1 MECWTNISF
10 LKGGKI
16 YICWILGCFFFFKC
30 VTSICEDTW
39 MILVSQT
46 VFLETWFSLYHI
58 VQWWGASLHYLW
70 LVLSFLPAMDVQLC
84 YKVARVCVPVMICWR
99 YVRTDATPWR
109 TADGVVD
116 VWAPAR
122 KTTSPA
128 TEAVCLCQAKS
139 RMIKRSQKKKKKKRN
154 CGFYKVMKIK
164 SIDEI

>member
-1 MECWTNISF
+1 MDF
-10 LKGGKI
+10 G
-16 YICWILGCFFFFKC
+16 LGFFFFKC

-46 VFLETWFSLYHI
+46 VFLDTWFSLYHI

-139 RMIKRSQKKKKKKRN
+139 RMIKRSQKKKEKKKLWILQSHEN
-154 CGFYKVMKIK
+154 
-164 SIDEI
+164 